1 MAVNRALR
9 SLILLATGGCLSC
22 APDGPVEAPVAS
34 PVPVVLPAG
43 AVPAEVVGVTYGG
56 ITGLLAELTGAK
68 QP

>member
-1 MAVNRALR
+1 MRPPVLLCAL
-9 SLILLATGGCLSC
+9 LVASC
-22 APDGPVEAPVAS
+22 APGGPVVAPVAS